1 MRTIFVMVGVILLPV
16 FGIAQTLNGKV
27 KNEKNQPVVGA
38 SVYWLD
44 TALVAN
50 TDTKGDFQIQ
60 VPQKAVKKLA
70 VTMTGYAADTVTI
83 TNETSVTVTLRSTQE
98 LKAVTVQGSKPGQYI
113 SSISPA
119 KIEVITTT
127 ELKKGACCDMAGCF
141 NTNASVQTV
150 TTNIVTNAK
159 ELRILGLNG
168 VYNQVLIDGFPMI
181 QGLTFTYGV
190 SSIPGPLIETIYISK
205 GANSVLQGW
214 ESMSGEINVLTKDP
228 ASADKFYFN
237 AYMNSFLEK
246 QFNAYFTFKKPR
258 FSNILFL
265 HTTQPAIKID
275 NDNDTFLDL
284 PLLTRYEAFDKFKY
298 GKEQDFGWYSQ
309 TEARFVSEQR
319 IGGQTFFN
327 PSTDKGTTNAYG
339 QVVNYTQPEF
349 ITKTAYRFS
358 ESNRI
363 VLFASAYNQNQNS
376 WFGLTSYKGNQ
387 NTLNATMQYEWVYND
402 ESNIKAGI
410 SYRYMNLNENI
421 AFTQNPFNHT
431 YGGNYDKLENI
442 PGVFAENT
450 LYFMKDKFTWI
461 AGIRADHHNLFG
473 YYYTP
478 RTLLKYSISEKAS
491 LRGSIGYGWRTVNI
505 FSENAYLLASNRD
518 IIFAEPLK
526 PESSVNY
533 GGNFTQ
539 QFGKNNFTG
548 TLAADF
554 YRTQFLNQI
563 FPDYNTDPTKAFI
576 SNFTGTSVSNAFQGG
591 ISFTFYKRADLG
603 ITYNYLDVYR
613 IDNGATYVLPFIPQN
628 TLLVTL
634 GYKPTNNKWHI
645 DVNIHWYGQ
654 EQLPNTG
661 DNPVVYQ
668 RSSLSQPYT
677 TTNMQFTYSLK
688 KVELYGGCENVFDFR
703 QSQPIISW
711 QNPFGQY
718 FDTSSA
724 WGPTMGRELYIGLR
738 VDIK

>member
-258 FSNILFL
+258 FSNI
-265 HTTQPAIKID
+265 
-275 NDNDTFLDL
+275 
-284 PLLTRYEAFDKFKY
+284 
-298 GKEQDFGWYSQ
+298 
-309 TEARFVSEQR
+309 
-319 IGGQTFFN
+319 
-327 PSTDKGTTNAYG
+327 
-339 QVVNYTQPEF
+339 
-349 ITKTAYRFS
+349 
-358 ESNRI
+358 
-363 VLFASAYNQNQNS
+363 
-376 WFGLTSYKGNQ
+376 
-387 NTLNATMQYEWVYND
+387 
-402 ESNIKAGI
+402 
-410 SYRYMNLNENI
+410 
-421 AFTQNPFNHT
+421 
-431 YGGNYDKLENI
+431 
-442 PGVFAENT
+442 
-450 LYFMKDKFTWI
+450 
-461 AGIRADHHNLFG
+461 
-473 YYYTP
+473 
-478 RTLLKYSISEKAS
+478 
-491 LRGSIGYGWRTVNI
+491 
-505 FSENAYLLASNRD
+505 
-518 IIFAEPLK
+518 
-526 PESSVNY
+526 
-533 GGNFTQ
+533 
-539 QFGKNNFTG
+539 
-548 TLAADF
+548 
-554 YRTQFLNQI
+554 
-563 FPDYNTDPTKAFI
+563 
-576 SNFTGTSVSNAFQGG
+576 
-591 ISFTFYKRADLG
+591 
-603 ITYNYLDVYR
+603 
-613 IDNGATYVLPFIPQN
+613 
-628 TLLVTL
+628 
-634 GYKPTNNKWHI
+634 
-645 DVNIHWYGQ
+645 
-654 EQLPNTG
+654 
-661 DNPVVYQ
+661 
-668 RSSLSQPYT
+668 
-677 TTNMQFTYSLK
+677 
-688 KVELYGGCENVFDFR
+688 
-703 QSQPIISW
+703 
-711 QNPFGQY
+711 
-718 FDTSSA
+718 
-724 WGPTMGRELYIGLR
+724 
-738 VDIK
+738 